1 MNGVRSTF
9 MRRGYLLTALA
20 ALLLLAASSGT
31 AEAQS
36 VRFTT
41 TSGNLSEGA
50 SSAPATPAPLEISIE
65 ISGIRDIPSTTNTD
79 ESVTSTTGAGTIT
92 ITHSLDA
99 GGLSGTNPGDPD
111 ARRLW
116 QKIPNQDPVAIES
129 GPTGTPL
136 RYTGNGRLELLVIDP
151 PNGIDGNW
159 KDEKF
164 TLKVESDNTSVSDGG
179 VFNLTIVD
187 DDVAPVA
194 KFKHVNAPNITLQ
207 EDSTTMI
214 NVAIEPGSKTAR
226 MQGVMSTAPALMA
239 MVTPANAK
247 IGECTATSGNLLD
260 ILSGANGDARVDP
273 APSGVFELTGGL
285 LTGDPSGISA
295 TYNSLTVKACTDSA
309 DFRDMQVGLSFVAKN
324 LASGASGADGNV
336 TDGGKVTITVDS
348 NEATPTVSFATSSI
362 DIAEGSTN
370 TVAILA
376 DGKQGTEV
384 GMVKVSVMGDAM
396 LSLHQDGTMLEADDH
411 GMYTVDLGDSANTI
425 LTIRAEPDR
434 YLEEGASKTATITI
448 EEANGATIG
457 DRKSLMVTVNDTPEV
472 PALPLIAQLLLAL
485 FLMAGGSRLYR
496 RRQS

>member
-50 SSAPATPAPLEISIE
+50 STGPATPAPLEISIE
-65 ISGIRDIPSTTNTD
+65 ISGIRDDPSTTNRD
-79 ESVTSTTGAGTIT
+79 ESVTSPDGAGAIT
-92 ITHSLDA
+92 ITHNLDDADGLA
-99 GGLSGTNPGDPD
+99 GESPTAND

-116 QKIPNQDPVAIES
+116 QKIPNSDPVAIAS
-129 GPTGTPL
+129 GTTEL

-151 PNGIDGNW
+151 PAGIDGNW

-164 TLKVESDNTSVSDGG
+164 TLKVESNNTSVSDGG

-226 MQGVMSTAPALMA
+226 MQGVMSAAPALMA

-260 ILSGANGDARVDP
+260 VLSGADGTTRMVP
-273 APSGVFELTGGL
+273 ASSGVFELTGGV

-295 TYNSLTVKACTDSA
+295 TYHNLTVKACTDSA

-324 LASGASGADGNV
+324 LASGASGADGNL

-376 DGKQGTEV
+376 DGKQGAEV